1 MLRSSFTKMTITT
14 VKEIETLQ
22 KACNKLINEEKIRH
36 VAVINKLGK
45 SVADSFKDGIT
56 RYLDDDK
63 VKMVYMQLLLDFR
76 MREELD
82 EILGPI
88 DYIASKRK
96 NITLISVPTEK
107 YLIVISA
114 ERDVSSTNIV
124 KKAEELFDIIDLK

>member
-1 MLRSSFTKMTITT
+1 MTITT